1 MSTDVSNE
9 KKERDGKG
17 RFTEGNSG
25 GPGGSRPGSGRK
37 PKPNDETLLKELY
50 RLLDEAAPL
59 AMELLTNQLRHE
71 DPKIAQGAA
80 RVIMDKVL
88 PNQTRLQAAFEG
100 QAKDRPVF
108 DPRLAALFTSE
119 ALAAATSDNAIDC
132 NWSDL
137 EAIEAD

>member
-1 MSTDVSNE
+1 MISVVSNA

-17 RFTEGNSG
+17 RFTEGNPG

-59 AMELLTNQLRHE
+59 AMELLTNQLKHG

-100 QAKDRPVF
+100 QAKDRPVI
-108 DPRLAALFTSE
+108 DPRLAAMFTPE
-119 ALAAATSDNAIDC
+119 ALSTLYEPDEPESGWD
-132 NWSDL
+132 DL
-137 EAIEAD
+137 AGD